1 MPSTIIS
8 WRQRQSSH
16 HMIILTM
23 CFSSPALFITT
34 LERFCLWESKQDES
48 ECSSA
53 QNYEAQNAAKL
64 LRLVPA

>member
-1 MPSTIIS
+1 
-8 WRQRQSSH
+8 
-16 HMIILTM
+16 MIILTM

-64 LRLVPA
+64 LRLVPAWQGSGSITGYEQWE

>member
-1 MPSTIIS
+1 
-8 WRQRQSSH
+8 
-16 HMIILTM
+16 MIILTM